1 MGREGLRP
9 ASGRGDASQRFG
21 VAQQSIDPV
30 AANPSGMN
38 SVLVVHLV
46 VGILVAACAALLVWW
61 KLGRRI
67 VLYLLTLQIA
77 LGVWAIVSGHQAP
90 PPHYALAVLAWIG
103 YMAANSMSGQPDQG
117 RNVMILTVLSSA
129 MVLLAAFI
137 GARAAGY

>member
-1 MGREGLRP
+1 
-9 ASGRGDASQRFG
+9 
-21 VAQQSIDPV
+21 
-30 AANPSGMN
+30 MN
-38 SVLVVHLV
+38 SVLVVHLI

-77 LGVWAIVSGHQAP
+77 LGAWLLFTGHQAP

-103 YMAANSMSGQPDQG
+103 YMAANGMGKQPDQG

-137 GARAAGY
+137 GAKAGGY

>member
-1 MGREGLRP
+1 
-9 ASGRGDASQRFG
+9 
-21 VAQQSIDPV
+21 
-30 AANPSGMN
+30 MN

-46 VGILVAACAALLVWW
+46 VGILVAASAALLVWW

-77 LGVWAIVSGHQAP
+77 LGIWLIVSGRQAP

-103 YMAANSMSGQPDQG
+103 YMAANAMSRDPEQR

-129 MVLLAAFI
+129 MVLVAAYI
-137 GARAAGY
+137 GSQAAALG